1 MTNNLID
8 TLESNSTIHMNRRA
22 RWKSSRGANLVEM
35 AAVIPLLLL
44 LTFAIIDFATLF
56 YVYLSLENGVSQA
69 TRYAVTGQVMNDPS
83 NPAQLLSR
91 DNSIKLAMRNATPTL
106 TIPDSAFSFYDVT
119 TSTSGTGNPG
129 DIIRVSIQ
137 YVFVPM
143 TPLIRPFFTNGQIT
157 FTVSSTMKNE
167 PYPTS

>member
-1 MTNNLID
+1 
-8 TLESNSTIHMNRRA
+8 
-22 RWKSSRGANLVEM
+22 VEM

-44 LTFAIIDFATLF
+44 LTFAIIDFSTLF

-69 TRYAVTGQVMNDPS
+69 TRYAVTGQVMNDPA
-83 NPAQLLSR
+83 NPVQTLPR
-91 DNSIKLAMRNATPTL
+91 DASIKLAMRNATPTL
-106 TIPDSAFSFYDVT
+106 TIPDSAFSFYNVT
-119 TSTSGTGNPG
+119 KSAAGTGGPN

-137 YVFVPM
+137 YAFVPM